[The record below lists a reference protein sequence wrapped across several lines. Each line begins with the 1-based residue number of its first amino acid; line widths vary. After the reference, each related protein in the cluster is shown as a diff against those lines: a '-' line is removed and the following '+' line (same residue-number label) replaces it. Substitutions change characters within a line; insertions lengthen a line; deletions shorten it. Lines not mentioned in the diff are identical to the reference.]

1 MRFNNSY
8 ELANYFVKRNND
20 TRQWGELRGFE
31 NSNTWR
37 YYFWDMQ
44 DKYVRGKSIIE
55 HFFSAEYR
63 EAEEKCISNFIDYID
78 KRLTFPLD
86 YIIPYINGFVNRF
99 LKISLLSFC
108 IRFVSKLL
116 MPRHYKS

>member
-8 ELANYFVKRNND
+8 ELANYFVKKNND

-31 NSNTWR
+31 KSNTWR
-37 YYFWDMQ
+37 YYFWDMR
-44 DKYVRGKSIIE
+44 DKYVRGKPIME
-55 HFFSAEYR
+55 QFFSTEYR

-86 YIIPYINGFVNRF
+86 YKCVCTDCDGHSTYFDVTFTIDNQLTFDM
-99 LKISLLSFC
+99 S
-108 IRFVSKLL
+108 
-116 MPRHYKS
+116 MT